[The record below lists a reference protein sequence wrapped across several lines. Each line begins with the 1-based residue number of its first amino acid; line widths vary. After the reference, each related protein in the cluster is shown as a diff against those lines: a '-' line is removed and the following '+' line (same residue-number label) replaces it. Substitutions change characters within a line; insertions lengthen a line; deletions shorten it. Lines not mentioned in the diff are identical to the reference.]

1 MKKKKHGPIKKRDKN
16 EEMTKPLFFSHMGV
30 VQNYFAWEPPN
41 RRPTAVQSRS
51 HSSQSRSNIG
61 HSRLFLRFSPLQL
74 ARSYESTESDV
85 AEVLLEEL
93 DSLLSAAKS
102 FMWLHFF
109 LRFSNLLATIN
120 LLRSRGSLS
129 SGGVTNKT
137 EVTRRKRQS
146 PDGQGLTGGIRPIA
160 VQSRSNRGP
169 IAVQSRN
176 LSAKLRFAASI

>member
-1 MKKKKHGPIKKRDKN
+1 
-16 EEMTKPLFFSHMGV
+16 MGV

-61 HSRLFLRFSPLQL
+61 HSRLLFRFSPLQL

-85 AEVLLEEL
+85 VEVLLEEL
-93 DSLLSAAKS
+93 DSLLSEAKS
-102 FMWLHFF
+102 FMWLHFS
-109 LRFSNLLATIN
+109 LRLSNLLATIH
-120 LLRSRGSLS
+120 R
-129 SGGVTNKT
+129 NKK

-160 VQSRSNRGP
+160 VQSPSNRG
-169 IAVQSRN
+169 IRRRN
-176 LSAKLRFAASI
+176 FGLQLHTSPC